1 MKDGNFGGYKYTKI
15 QKTYI
20 VDEEDEEVESSCYCW
35 TCMKGFVKTLKLQL
49 LKIQS
54 GVSDQGFADLVQV
67 FSRFDKNKDGVLD
80 VQDLKVI
87 TKQAGIKLTEQELH
101 EMLKAA
107 GKNNNEKMELGDFVE
122 LMKNGTDTFS
132 LKDEEIQDAFYYV
145 QNSEGY
151 ITSDRL
157 KSVVSDLGEE
167 LNDQD
172 IMELIQKA
180 DLNGDGK
187 IDMHEFKTIMR
198 CNNDD

>member
-1 MKDGNFGGYKYTKI
+1 MGQTNK
-15 QKTYI
+15 KTFNK
-20 VDEEDEEVESSCYCW
+20 VE
-35 TCMKGFVKTLKLQL
+35 TD
-49 LKIQS
+49 S